1 MGGWVGESLYGWVGG
16 WMGGWN
22 FCFVPLVLVALP
34 PVHPPYALLLVMM
47 FLVDLALNQSLVS
60 EWVGGCRTCSMV
72 GWMGGWNFCFVPLVA
87 LLLVVRRCLVL
98 VELL

>member
-1 MGGWVGESLYGWVGG
+1 
-16 WMGGWN
+16 MGGWN

-60 EWVGGCRTCSMV
+60 EWVGAGLAL
-72 GWMGGWNFCFVPLVA
+72 WLGGWVDGTFVLS
-87 LLLVVRRCLVL
+87 L
-98 VELL
+98 